1 MGGAGK
7 IDGEPEEFPV
17 SLKLC
22 FCHFLRS
29 EREALVSDVQLM
41 EVDVFSPE
49 HHNRLE
55 DQRGIAPLSATPV
68 AQNNF

>member
-1 MGGAGK
+1 MCTPCTC
-7 IDGEPEEFPV
+7 ILDLLMVPPE
-17 SLKLC
+17 
-22 FCHFLRS
+22 S

-55 DQRGIAPLSATPV
+55 DQRGIAPLSATPA